1 MAYVVDNS
9 SHITF
14 TNFSTENS
22 WVYFDVVVES
32 LPETNA
38 TTWDYLSYITIYTGL
53 QGYTAHD
60 ENANQD
66 DYIKVMNSSDNWYIG
81 YGDGTSIHFR
91 SDSTPSDSQIG
102 QSLGTIGMHYDYLT
116 MESPYSSGDGDSTF
130 NVFDDCIILSA
141 FFNDWNGNNAYF
153 NMLDLRGYSG
163 GQYME
168 EYGHTWSADNQT
180 NKRKWSKYDLTSKWT

>member
-1 MAYVVDNS
+1 
-9 SHITF
+9 
-14 TNFSTENS
+14 
-22 WVYFDVVVES
+22 
-32 LPETNA
+32 
-38 TTWDYLSYITIYTGL
+38 
-53 QGYTAHD
+53 
-60 ENANQD
+60 
-66 DYIKVMNSSDNWYIG
+66 MNSSDNWYIG

-102 QSLGTIGMHYDYLT
+102 QSLGTIGMHYDYST

-130 NVFDDCIILSA
+130 NVFDASA

-153 NMLDLRGYSG
+153 NMLDLRGYSV

-180 NKRKWSKYDLTSKWT
+180 NMEMVQDMLLNLCAIYFHGCFDDRVCNQRYDAKR